1 MSQALDVPPDPGA
14 PAPAAGRAARPGRG
28 RRGRALGLLCA
39 VAGLAAVVVVS
50 VAVGSRWIPPAAV
63 WQVLWHPDGSVASDV
78 VHELRIPRT
87 LLGIGVGAAL
97 GLAGAVMQA
106 LTRNPLVE
114 PGVLGVNL
122 GASAGVV
129 LAIAFLGLASPLGYV
144 WFAFGGA
151 AVTTAAVFALG
162 ALGSAATPER
172 QVLAGVSL
180 TAVLGAL
187 VWAVLVTHP
196 TTFNR
201 YRHWDV
207 GSLADREWQTLVRV
221 APFLAA
227 GVLLALT
234 LGRQL
239 NALSMGDET
248 AVALGAHPRRIRLFG
263 VLAITLL
270 CGAATAAA
278 GPIWFV
284 GLAVPYVARL
294 ISGPDHRW
302 ILAFSAVFGP
312 TLLLAADVIG
322 RVLVAPE
329 ELQVGI
335 VTAFLGAPV
344 FIALCRRRRL
354 GML

>member
-1 MSQALDVPPDPGA
+1 MSQAIEVPLDPGT
-14 PAPAAGRAARPGRG
+14 PPSAARRPGRP
-28 RRGRALGLLCA
+28 RRGQRGVALGLLVA
-39 VAGLAAVVVVS
+39 VAALAAVVVLS
-50 VAVGSRWIPPAAV
+50 VAVGSRWIPPDTV
-63 WQVLWHPDGSVASDV
+63 WQVLWHADGSVASDV

-87 LLGIGVGAAL
+87 LLGIGVGTAL

-106 LTRNPLVE
+106 LTRNPLAE
-114 PGVLGVNL
+114 PGLLGVNL
-122 GASAGVV
+122 GASTGVV
-129 LAIAFLGLASPLGYV
+129 LAIAFLGVASPLGYV
-144 WFAFGGA
+144 WFAFAGA
-151 AVTTAAVFALG
+151 AVTAAAVFALG
-162 ALGSAATPER
+162 GSGGAPTPER

-180 TAVLGAL
+180 TAVLGAI

-196 TTFNR
+196 VTFNR

-207 GSLADREWQTLVRV
+207 GSLADRDGQTLVRV

-227 GVLLALT
+227 GVLLAVT

-239 NALSMGDET
+239 NALSMGDESAT
-248 AVALGAHPRRIRLFG
+248 ALGAHPRRVRLLG
-263 VLAITLL
+263 VLAVTLL

-294 ISGPDHRW
+294 ITGPDHRW
-302 ILAFSAVFGP
+302 ILAYSALFGP
-312 TLLLAADVIG
+312 TLLLGADVVG
-322 RVLVAPE
+322 RVLVAPS
-329 ELQVGI
+329 ELQVGL